1 MTPSPELRLP
11 LWRRIAG
18 FAVLGTFA
26 AVIVF
31 LTPVYLDD
39 FRLYRYAKSLP
50 DAPDETLTAEVVAKA
65 HDLNLPV
72 RPANIHITR
81 AGGKARI
88 ELRYTVKMDLIA
100 YPVDLHFPTLR

>member
-1 MTPSPELRLP
+1 MTTPNKLP
-11 LWRRIAG
+11 LWRLIAG
-18 FAVLGTFA
+18 LVVLGSFA

-50 DAPDETLTAEVVAKA
+50 AASDEVLTAEVVARA

-72 RPANIHITR
+72 RPGNVHIDRT
-81 AGGKARI
+81 GGRTKI
-88 ELRYTVKMDLIA
+88 ELRYTVKMDLLV